1 MNYKDLSHEDFDAI
15 VTGELTHYA
24 LWLEDVI
31 NGIICEYF
39 IGMSDKEDDFR
50 RLILYR
56 DGLTFQDKIE
66 IVRGMIPLFGEASEK
81 CDLKGLLNEIEKFKS
96 WRNAL
101 AHGLD
106 KSDENEPLKLIV
118 EVVTRSGKEKRIEI
132 TPESHRQMCEETES
146 LINKANEARDVLRG
160 STKNA

>member
-1 MNYKDLSHEDFDAI
+1 MNYEELEHEDFDAI
-15 VTGELTHYA
+15 VTGELTHFA

-31 NGIICEYF
+31 NGVICEYF
-39 IGMSDKEDDFR
+39 IGGSSREDAFR

-66 IVRGMIPLFGEASEK
+66 IARGMIPLFGDAADQ
-81 CDLKGLLNEIEKFKS
+81 CDFKSLLSRVEKFKS

-106 KSDENEPLKLIV
+106 KTDPDKPSTIVV
-118 EVVTRSGKEKRIEI
+118 EVVSRSGKEKTIEI
-132 TPESHRQMCEETES
+132 TPDSHRELVAQTEA
-146 LINKANEARDVLRG
+146 LLKEVQEARTVLRF
-160 STKNA
+160 SYDDA

>member
-1 MNYKDLSHEDFDAI
+1 MKYEELNHEDFDAI

-24 LWLEDVI
+24 LWLEDIV

-39 IGMSDKEDDFR
+39 IGISDKEDDFR

-56 DGLTFQDKIE
+56 DGLSFQDKIE
-66 IVRGMIPLFGEASEK
+66 IVRGMIPLFGDAAEK

-106 KSDENEPLKLIV
+106 KSDESEPLKMIV
-118 EVVTRSGKEKRIEI
+118 EVVTRSGKEKRVEI
-132 TPESHRQMCEETES
+132 TPESHREMCEKIES
-146 LINKANEARDVLRG
+146 LIKRANEARDTLMG
-160 STKNA
+160 

>member
-1 MNYKDLSHEDFDAI
+1 MDYYSLSQEDFDAV

-24 LWLEDVI
+24 LWLEDVA

-39 IGMSDKEDDFR
+39 IGPGEKEDEFR

-66 IVRGMIPLFGEASEK
+66 IIRGMIPLFGESAEE
-81 CDLKGLLNEIEKFKS
+81 CNLKGILNEVESFKS

-106 KSDENEPLKLIV
+106 KTNPEEPHKLVI
-118 EVVTRSGKEKRIEI
+118 EVVSRSGKEKRFEI
-132 TPESHRQMCEETES
+132 TPESHEKMLEDLSDLFDRFT
-146 LINKANEARDVLRG
+146 EARNKVRDY
-160 STKNA
+160 